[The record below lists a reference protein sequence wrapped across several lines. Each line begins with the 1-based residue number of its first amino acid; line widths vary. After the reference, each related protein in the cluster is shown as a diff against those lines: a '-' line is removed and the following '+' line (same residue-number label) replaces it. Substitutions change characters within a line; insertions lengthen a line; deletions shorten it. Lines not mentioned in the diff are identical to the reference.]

1 MAEDYYSLLGVAKGA
16 SADEIKKAYR
26 KMAIK
31 YHPDHNPGDKN
42 AEEKFKQI
50 NEAYA
55 VLSDDKKRRIYD
67 QVGHEAFT
75 QRGGAAGGGPG
86 RASPATAMLRIAGPA
101 AVLPRRPAKA
111 YRLSVCRP
119 APALPPPPA

>member
-55 VLSDDKKRRIYD
+55 VLSDDKKRQIYD

-75 QRGGAAGGGPG
+75 QRGGAAGGGLAEGQRRTENPIS
-86 RASPATAMLRIAGPA
+86 AILR
-101 AVLPRRPAKA
+101 
-111 YRLSVCRP
+111 CRM
-119 APALPPPPA
+119 